1 MSKSLQYG
9 ILVAST
15 YLPKQK
21 LEESAHFGIQKKQ
34 LSSTSAYNCPIHN
47 FKIANNQ
54 QRFSLHVDKVHYKY
68 TAVNSSFCK
77 KAFLISPALPTPP
90 LVWGMEAS
98 KESLSLA
105 VSSAVRDRCKAKRQK
120 PKAMFSQLV
129 PAGDSNVSLFAG
141 DKPECLPTE
150 RQDTWRGTW

>member
-1 MSKSLQYG
+1 MASWWPPHIYQSKSWRNLRISEFRKNSCRPHLHIIAPSTTLRSLTTNSVFLCMWTQGTLQIRSG
-9 ILVAST
+9 KFFLLQTSI
-15 YLPKQK
+15 PI
-21 LEESAHFGIQKKQ
+21 F
-34 LSSTSAYNCPIHN
+34 SSPP
-47 FKIANNQ
+47 
-54 QRFSLHVDKVHYKY
+54 
-68 TAVNSSFCK
+68 NS
-77 KAFLISPALPTPP
+77 P